1 MATEPDRHKNR
12 FEGDTVRL
20 NRKWL
25 YLGGL
30 VTIMTL
36 LLTLTLALPA
46 GAVGQLDPGN
56 LSTDDGYVS
65 PSDDGD
71 AMIEVTLSNSG
82 LDITQTVEKDGDF
95 GPVTLTV
102 ADRGISAVNYSS
114 VTVDLLDGGSTGGLL
129 VVALDDDVM
138 VADVLPITGDVSI
151 DYGPRGESSVTSGQ
165 VGSPTVRNRADGIIE
180 FPINANLV
188 EGDTIVLS
196 FETSPQETGL
206 LNVSG
211 DSGNFDLLAVED
223 PAGPSGDYSATVMA
237 SEAVTISMT
246 GGIVHEQHPVPS
258 GLSGYVEVDD
268 EEITKFY
275 TDATTSTTH
284 TIPDGGLPSGSS
296 LYVQVAK
303 PPIRNDNF
311 VGVTID
317 HSALRIDTTTTIAD
331 GGSNARTGLVKLDV
345 EGGNFNDDDI
355 EISYFG
361 SDSFYIEVNHG
372 PIQYSDMDTD
382 ITIVV
387 PMIDTDDDESPMD
400 KLQII
405 SIGDGVDDTCQDCR
419 VRLGVVTPPT
429 KGDEPTPL
437 YERISVLGISYDGSE
452 RISVSD
458 GLVGS
463 ESDNNTFTA
472 TLDFDPASVDGE
484 KDDDGEDIVDPDDID
499 IVGMA
504 GLDATP
510 TVVSVDNRNVTFR
523 VAARQT
529 ATVDA
534 TIDVAYS
541 LRVGANPRNALLPGA
556 REDDGNYVGP
566 IIAVSA
572 GSRVAFTSDNDRAT
586 VDAEVDG
593 PVFSNPSPSHKG
605 ATDDDAQEISIDV
618 TDELAGVDQD
628 TIELRVSVGGAASL
642 EVPNEDLSFS
652 EITGGYRASVFLDE
666 IDDVP
671 NINASE
677 TTAVEWSATA
687 KDNAGNSA
695 DSDVDA
701 DKDGDQNY
709 VFNVDGE
716 NPAIMRAYTGD
727 WFDDTTDKVKGDRR
741 VGVDDYLP
749 GSSDNTSLRV
759 IFNERVNGDSISA
772 DDFSVDG
779 AAPTAAG
786 WYGEGDD
793 GDSDDD
799 THIGQSVFLTVPAMA
814 AESTPTVR
822 IVGSVSDV
830 AGNATS
836 SGTKEAADG
845 IAPTATLS
853 VDKTL
858 SDKKVTVTVE
868 TDERIRTL
876 SPDLDLYISNGPKAN
891 DESDVFT
898 VENEDPDDS
907 GSPLV
912 LRDAAGNDLHS
923 SGEIKDDDRL
933 ILRLSKAPILD
944 GNGDGEVDHEDVV
957 VSAGLV
963 TEVTEDGAVNAK
975 TGEVKV
981 MVDKVGG
988 LVKDDKITVTYRG
1001 TDPDPARGLPDVPN
1015 PSGRQ
1020 VSATSWTFVLNVSR
1034 NDRYAATATA
1044 EDSSRNK
1051 RTGGIPDPTA
1061 AGATVFEIDSM
1072 LAGGESAETMPQ
1084 HDAAGNLPVSITN
1097 PFVIELSW
1105 DGEKN
1110 EYPGDSSSAVTLTK
1124 AELDGDDVLDTAASQ
1139 NDRSYRLSILDIG
1152 LGDHV
1157 LKYNAEDA
1165 LGNTNA
1171 VDRVLRFTVQA
1182 VPTWDLELSAGMNL
1196 ISLPAD
1202 PASTSVNDLFGDT
1215 EQIELVFTF
1224 DGGQSLVAL
1233 RNADAPGTFVGTL
1246 DRIDSQHAY
1255 WVSSSNAAKVEI
1267 NIPPTSQLAPP
1278 PYIAVTGGQWNLLP
1292 VISLEPVD
1300 AGAAPGTEIDADAY
1314 LGDFRTAFGWNGR
1327 SWSKIDPDP
1336 AGDDRL
1342 TTGPTV
1348 KIGMGY
1354 WVLYDEDAIIT
1365 P

>member
-1 MATEPDRHKNR
+1 M
-12 FEGDTVRL
+12 RL

-36 LLTLTLALPA
+36 LLTLTWALPA

-65 PSDDGD
+65 PTDDGG

-82 LDITQTVEKDGDF
+82 LDITQTVEDDGDF

-102 ADRGISAVNYSS
+102 NNPIMAVTYSS
-114 VTVDLLDGGSTGGLL
+114 ITVDLLDGTSTSDLL
-129 VVALDDDVM
+129 DVDLKDDDTTLDYEGM
-138 VADVLPITGDVSI
+138 VTKVLPITGDVSI

-165 VGSPTVRNRADGIIE
+165 VGTPSVRNRADGIIE
-180 FPINANLV
+180 FPINANLDV
-188 EGDTIVLS
+188 DDTIVLS

-237 SEAVTISMT
+237 AQEVTISMT
-246 GGIVHEQHPVPS
+246 GGIVHEQHPVPA

-275 TDATTSTTH
+275 ADATTSTEL
-284 TIPDGGLPSGSS
+284 TIDDGGLTSGS
-296 LYVQVAK
+296 LWVQVAK
-303 PPIRNDNF
+303 PPIRNGNF

-317 HSALRIDTTTTIAD
+317 RSALEIDAS
-331 GGSNARTGLVKLDV
+331 GSDARTGLVKLDV
-345 EGGNFNDDDI
+345 RPDQNFNNDDL

-405 SIGDGVDDTCQDCR
+405 SIGNGVDDPCQDCR

-437 YERISVLGISYDGSE
+437 SERISVLGISYSGSE
-452 RISVSD
+452 RISVD
-458 GLVGS
+458 GDLKEGQQ
-463 ESDNNTFTA
+463 FTA
-472 TLDFDPASVDGE
+472 TLDFDPVNAAGNN
-484 KDDDGEDIVDPDDID
+484 KDDDGEYIIDGEDIT
-499 IVGMA
+499 IVNRN
-504 GLDATP
+504 GLATAP
-510 TVVSVDNRNVTFR
+510 TVMGVDGRNVEFELTSD
-523 VAARQT
+523 ASD
-529 ATVDA
+529 DA

-541 LRVGANPRNALLPGA
+541 LRVGANPRNALLPGV
-556 REDDGNYVGP
+556 REDDDNYVGP

-605 ATDDDAQEISIDV
+605 ATDDDAQQISIDV

-628 TIELRVSVGGAASL
+628 TIALTVSVGGATSL
-642 EVPNEDLSFS
+642 PVPNEDLDFS
-652 EITGGYRASVFLDE
+652 EITGGYRASVFLDDIE
-666 IDDVP
+666 NVP

-687 KDNAGNSA
+687 KDNAGNSG
-695 DSDVDA
+695 SSDA
-701 DKDGDQNY
+701 DADTDDVNEGY

-716 NPAIMRAYTGD
+716 DPEIMRVYTGD
-727 WFDDTTDKVKGDRR
+727 WFDDAADKVKGDRR

-749 GSSDNTSLRV
+749 GASDNTSLRV
-759 IFNERVNGDSISA
+759 IFNERVNGDSISP

-793 GDSDDD
+793 GDNDED
-799 THIGQSVFLTVPAMA
+799 THIGQSVFLTVPAMDA
-814 AESTPTVR
+814 DSTPEVR

-836 SGTKEAADG
+836 SGTKEADDG

-876 SPDLDLYISNGPKAN
+876 SPDLALYISNGVDG
-891 DESDVFT
+891 DESDTFT
-898 VENEDPDDS
+898 VQNEDTDDVET
-907 GSPLV
+907 PLV
-912 LRDAAGNDLHS
+912 LRDADGNDLHS
-923 SGEIKDDDRL
+923 SGEIEAGDTL
-933 ILRLSKAPILD
+933 ILRVSKAPILD
-944 GNGDGEVDHEDVV
+944 ANDDGTIDHDDVA
-957 VSAGLV
+957 VSSDPTGLV
-963 TEVTEDGAVNAK
+963 TEVAVDGVNAK

-981 MVDKVGG
+981 MVGTVALAKGNA
-988 LVKDDKITVTYRG
+988 ITVEYSG
-1001 TDPDPARGLPDVPN
+1001 TDADPARGLMGVPN
-1015 PSGRQ
+1015 PSGKQ
-1020 VSATSWTFVLNVSR
+1020 VSSTSWTFALNVGR

-1044 EDSSRNK
+1044 EDANRNR
-1051 RTGGIPDPTA
+1051 RTGGKGDPMA
-1061 AGATVFEIDSM
+1061 DGATVFEIDKQ
-1072 LAGGESAETMPQ
+1072 LADGESAETMPQ
-1084 HDAAGNLPVSITN
+1084 HDAAGNLPVSITD
-1097 PFVIELSW
+1097 PFIIELSW
-1105 DGEKN
+1105 EGEED
-1110 EYPGDSSSAVTLTK
+1110 EYPGDSSSMVELTK
-1124 AELDGDDVLDTAASQ
+1124 AELDGTDVLDTQARQSDTAF
-1139 NDRSYRLSILDIG
+1139 RLAIAEIG

-1202 PASTSVNDLFGDT
+1202 PGSTSVNDLFGAV

-1255 WVSSSNAAKVEI
+1255 WVSSSNSAKVEI

-1336 AGDDRL
+1336 AGDERL

>member
-1 MATEPDRHKNR
+1 M
-12 FEGDTVRL
+12 RL

-65 PSDDGD
+65 PTADGD
-71 AMIEVTLSNSG
+71 AMIEVTLSNSD
-82 LDITQTVEKDGDF
+82 LDLTSTVE
-95 GPVTLTV
+95 
-102 ADRGISAVNYSS
+102 
-114 VTVDLLDGGSTGGLL
+114 DGGDIDPVVISVPALHAATHSLIRVNIETGEAVPTG
-129 VVALDDDVM
+129 VTRALPDDAAAD
-138 VADVLPITGDVSI
+138 DVLPITGALSI
-151 DYGPRGESSVTSGQ
+151 DFK
-165 VGSPTVRNRADGIIE
+165 ADGSVSKGDVGTPVIVNPAIGLIE
-180 FPINANLV
+180 IPILADLAAT
-188 EGDTIVLS
+188 DKITLS
-196 FETSPQETGL
+196 FETSPQETAL

-223 PAGPSGDYSATVMA
+223 AAGPAGDYSAMVMA
-237 SEAVTISMT
+237 AEEVVINIGSD
-246 GGIVHEQHPVPS
+246 IVHEQHPVPS
-258 GLSGYVEVDD
+258 GLQGYVEVDD
-268 EEITKFY
+268 EEIAKFY
-275 TDATTSTTH
+275 SDSALQDEITTEQAEGTTF
-284 TIPDGGLPSGSS
+284 
-296 LYVQVAK
+296 YVRVAK
-303 PPIRNDNF
+303 PPIRDEVESESGF
-311 VGVTID
+311 ADVAAQPAGEDATQGIVQMIVAAGR
-317 HSALRIDTTTTIAD
+317 SLRPADT
-331 GGSNARTGLVKLDV
+331 LELD
-345 EGGNFNDDDI
+345 
-355 EISYFG
+355 YFG
-361 SDSFYIEVNHG
+361 SDSFYIEVDHG
-372 PIQYSDMDTD
+372 PIQDTSE
-382 ITIVV
+382 IVV
-387 PMIDTDDDESPMD
+387 PIIDTDDSYMSAG
-400 KLQII
+400 KLMII
-405 SIGDGVDDTCQDCR
+405 SIRDGVDDACQDCR
-419 VRLGVVTPPT
+419 VRLGVMTGPIDD
-429 KGDEPTPL
+429 DEPAPL
-437 YERISVLGISYDGSE
+437 DPRISVLGISYEGSE
-452 RISVSD
+452 RVPVPG
-458 GLVGS
+458 GLS
-463 ESDNNTFTA
+463 APTTFSRN
-472 TLDFDPASVDGE
+472 LDFAPVDANNDDDIDGDDIVVVVANGLDVSAMSVDGNNVVFSLNSGTTPA
-484 KDDDGEDIVDPDDID
+484 DG
-499 IVGMA
+499 
-504 GLDATP
+504 T
-510 TVVSVDNRNVTFR
+510 S
-523 VAARQT
+523 
-529 ATVDA
+529 
-534 TIDVAYS
+534 IDVAYS
-541 LRVGANPRNALLPGA
+541 LRVGANPQNALRPGMEP
-556 REDDGNYVGP
+556 RP

-605 ATDDDAQEISIDV
+605 ATDDDAQQISIDV
-618 TDELAGVDQD
+618 TDELAGVDQE
-628 TIELRVSVGGAASL
+628 TITLSVSVGGATSL
-642 EVPNEDLSFS
+642 AVPNDDLSFS
-652 EITGGYRASVFLDE
+652 EITGGYRASVFLDDIE
-666 IDDVP
+666 NVP

-716 NPAIMRAYTGD
+716 DPDIMRVYTGD
-727 WFDDTTDKVKGDRR
+727 WFDDATDKVKGDRR

-759 IFNERVNGDSISA
+759 IFNERVDGDSISA

-814 AESTPTVR
+814 ADSTPTVR

-836 SGTKEAADG
+836 SGTKEADDG

-876 SPDLDLYISNGPKAN
+876 SPDLALYISNGVDG
-891 DESDVFT
+891 DESDTFT
-898 VENEDPDDS
+898 VENEDTDDS
-907 GSPLV
+907 ETPLV
-912 LRDAAGNDLHS
+912 LRDADGNDLHS
-923 SGEIKDDDRL
+923 SGEIEAGDVL
-933 ILRLSKAPILD
+933 ILRVSKAPILD
-944 GNGDGEVDHEDVV
+944 ANDDGTVDHDDVA
-957 VSAGLV
+957 VSSDPTGRV
-963 TEVTEDGAVNAK
+963 REVTEDGVNAK

-981 MVDKVGG
+981 TVVTRMVDDEPVG
-988 LVKDDKITVTYRG
+988 LVLGDEIEVTYSG
-1001 TDPDPARGLPDVPN
+1001 TDADPARGLMGVPN
-1015 PSGRQ
+1015 PSGKQ
-1020 VSATSWTFVLNVSR
+1020 VSSTSWTFALNVAR
-1034 NDRYAATATA
+1034 NDRYAATAIA
-1044 EDSSRNK
+1044 EDSNRNR
-1051 RTGGIPDPTA
+1051 RTGGKGDPTA
-1061 AGATVFEIDSM
+1061 DGATVFEIDNR

-1084 HDAAGNLPVSITN
+1084 HDAAGNLPVSITD

-1124 AELDGDDVLDTAASQ
+1124 AELDGTDVLDTAAAQ
-1139 NDRSYRLSILDIG
+1139 NDRSYRLGIREIG

-1157 LKYNAEDA
+1157 LRYNAKDA

-1202 PASTSVNDLFGDT
+1202 PGSTSVNDLFGAV

-1233 RNADAPGTFVGTL
+1233 RNADAPGEFVGTL

>member
-1 MATEPDRHKNR
+1 M
-12 FEGDTVRL
+12 RL

-36 LLTLTLALPA
+36 LLTLTWALPA

-65 PSDDGD
+65 PAGGD

-82 LDITQTVEKDGDF
+82 LDITQTVEDDGDF

-102 ADRGISAVNYSS
+102 AKEILAVNNSS
-114 VTVDLLDGGSTGGLL
+114 ITVDLLDGTSTNASLTIDLNGDI
-129 VVALDDDVM
+129 VH
-138 VADVLPITGDVSI
+138 DVLPITGDVSI
-151 DYGPRGESSVTSGQ
+151 DYGPRGASSVTSGQ
-165 VGSPTVRNRADGIIE
+165 VGTPIVRNRADGIIE
-180 FPINANLV
+180 FPINANLDA
-188 EGDTIVLS
+188 GDDADTIVLS
-196 FETSPQETGL
+196 FETSPQETAL

-223 PAGPSGDYSATVMA
+223 AAGPSGDYSATVMA
-237 SEAVTISMT
+237 AQEVTISMT
-246 GGIVHEQHPVPS
+246 DGILHEQHAVPA

-275 TDATTSTTH
+275 SNADATVEVTTELEASD
-284 TIPDGGLPSGSS
+284 TF
-296 LYVQVAK
+296 YVRVAK
-303 PPIRNDNF
+303 PPIR
-311 VGVTID
+311 
-317 HSALRIDTTTTIAD
+317 A
-331 GGSNARTGLVKLDV
+331 DV
-345 EGGNFNDDDI
+345 ESESGSADVAAQPTGMAAVQGIVEMTVASGRSLRPADTI
-355 EISYFG
+355 ELDYFG
-361 SDSFYIEVNHG
+361 SDSFYIEVDHG
-372 PIQYSDMDTD
+372 PIQNTPE
-382 ITIVV
+382 IVV
-387 PMIDTDDDESPMD
+387 PIIDTDDSHESAG
-400 KLQII
+400 KLMVI
-405 SIGDGVDDTCQDCR
+405 SIGDNVDDTCQDCR
-419 VRLGVVTPPT
+419 IRLGVMTGPIDD
-429 KGDEPTPL
+429 DESAALDP
-437 YERISVLGISYDGSE
+437 RISVLGISYSGSE
-452 RISVSD
+452 RVSVP
-458 GLVGS
+458 GS
-463 ESDNNTFTA
+463 LSAPTTFPA
-472 TLDFDPASVDGE
+472 ALDFDPVDANG
-484 KDDDGEDIVDPDDID
+484 DDEVTGADID
-499 IVGMA
+499 VVVDN
-504 GLDATP
+504 GLDVTAMSIDDNNVIFRLNSGTTP
-510 TVVSVDNRNVTFR
+510 TDGAS
-523 VAARQT
+523 
-529 ATVDA
+529 
-534 TIDVAYS
+534 IDVAYS
-541 LRVGANPRNALLPGA
+541 LRVGANPQNALRPGMDP
-556 REDDGNYVGP
+556 RP

-605 ATDDDAQEISIDV
+605 ATDDDAQQISIDV

-628 TIELRVSVGGAASL
+628 TITLSVSVGGATSL
-642 EVPNEDLSFS
+642 EVPNDDLSFS
-652 EITGGYRASVFLDE
+652 EITGGYRASVFLDD
-666 IDDVP
+666 IKDVP
-671 NINASE
+671 NINPSE

-716 NPAIMRAYTGD
+716 DPDIMRAYTGD
-727 WFDDTTDKVKGDRR
+727 WFDDATDKVKGDRR
-741 VGVDDYLP
+741 IGVDDYLP

-759 IFNERVNGDSISA
+759 IFNERVNGETISP

-814 AESTPTVR
+814 ADSTPTVR
-822 IVGSVSDV
+822 IVGSVSDI

-836 SGTKEAADG
+836 SGTKDADDG

-876 SPDLDLYISNGPKAN
+876 SPDLALYISNGVDG
-891 DESDVFT
+891 DESDTFT

-907 GSPLV
+907 ETPLV
-912 LRDAAGNDLHS
+912 LRDADGNDLHS
-923 SGEIKDDDRL
+923 SGEIEAGDVL
-933 ILRLSKAPILD
+933 ILRVSKAPILD
-944 GNGDGEVDHEDVV
+944 ANDDGTVDHDDVA
-957 VSAGLV
+957 VSSDPTGLV
-963 TEVTEDGAVNAK
+963 TEVTEDGVNAK

-981 MVDKVGG
+981 TVVTRMVNGEPVG
-988 LVKDDKITVTYRG
+988 LVLEDEIKVTYSG
-1001 TDPDPARGLPDVPN
+1001 TDADPARGLMGVPN
-1015 PSGRQ
+1015 PSGKQ
-1020 VSATSWTFVLNVSR
+1020 VSSTSWTFALNVAR

-1044 EDSSRNK
+1044 EDSNRNR
-1051 RTGGIPDPTA
+1051 RTGGKGDPMA
-1061 AGATVFEIDSM
+1061 DGATVFEIDNR
-1072 LAGGESAETMPQ
+1072 LAGGKSAETMPQ
-1084 HDAAGNLPVSITN
+1084 HDAAGNLPVSITD

-1105 DGEKN
+1105 DDEKN

-1124 AELDGDDVLDTAASQ
+1124 AELDGTDVLDTAAAQ
-1139 NDRSYRLSILDIG
+1139 NDRSYRLGIREIG

-1157 LKYNAEDA
+1157 LRYNAEDA

-1202 PASTSVNDLFGDT
+1202 PANTSVNDLFGAV

-1233 RNADAPGTFVGTL
+1233 RNADAPGEFVGAL

-1342 TTGPTV
+1342 TTGQTV

>member
-1 MATEPDRHKNR
+1 M
-12 FEGDTVRL
+12 RL

-30 VTIMTL
+30 VAILTL

-65 PSDDGD
+65 PTDDGD
-71 AMIEVTLSNSG
+71 AMIEVTLSNSMT
-82 LDITQTVEKDGDF
+82 LDLTSTVEDGGDID
-95 GPVTLTV
+95 PVVISVPALHAATHSLIRVNIATGEAVPIGVTRALPDDAV
-102 ADRGISAVNYSS
+102 AD
-114 VTVDLLDGGSTGGLL
+114 
-129 VVALDDDVM
+129 
-138 VADVLPITGDVSI
+138 DVLPITGALSI
-151 DYGPRGESSVTSGQ
+151 DFK
-165 VGSPTVRNRADGIIE
+165 ADGSVSKGDVGTPVIVNPAIGLIE
-180 FPINANLV
+180 IPILADLAAT
-188 EGDTIVLS
+188 DKIALS
-196 FETSPQETGL
+196 FETSPQETAL

-223 PAGPSGDYSATVMA
+223 AAGPAGDYSAMVMA
-237 SEAVTISMT
+237 AEEVVINIGSD
-246 GGIVHEQHPVPS
+246 IVHEQHPVPS
-258 GLSGYVEVDD
+258 GLQGYVEVDD
-268 EEITKFY
+268 EEIAKFY
-275 TDATTSTTH
+275 SDSALQDEITTEQAEGTTF
-284 TIPDGGLPSGSS
+284 
-296 LYVQVAK
+296 YVRVAK
-303 PPIRNDNF
+303 PPIRDEVESESGF
-311 VGVTID
+311 ADVAAQPAGEDATQGIVQMTVAAGR
-317 HSALRIDTTTTIAD
+317 SLRPADT
-331 GGSNARTGLVKLDV
+331 LELD
-345 EGGNFNDDDI
+345 
-355 EISYFG
+355 YFG
-361 SDSFYIEVNHG
+361 SDSFYIEVDHG
-372 PIQYSDMDTD
+372 PIQDTSE
-382 ITIVV
+382 IVV
-387 PMIDTDDDESPMD
+387 PIIDTDDSYMSAG
-400 KLQII
+400 KLMII
-405 SIGDGVDDTCQDCR
+405 SIRDGVDDACQGCR
-419 VRLGVVTPPT
+419 VRLGVMTGPIDD
-429 KGDEPTPL
+429 DEPAPL
-437 YERISVLGISYDGSE
+437 DPRISVLGISYEGSE
-452 RISVSD
+452 RVPVPG
-458 GLVGS
+458 GLS
-463 ESDNNTFTA
+463 APTTFSRN
-472 TLDFDPASVDGE
+472 LDFAPVDANS
-484 KDDDGEDIVDPDDID
+484 DDDID
-499 IVGMA
+499 RDDIVVVVGN
-504 GLDATP
+504 GLDVSAMNVDGNNVVFSLNIGTTP
-510 TVVSVDNRNVTFR
+510 ADGTS
-523 VAARQT
+523 
-529 ATVDA
+529 
-534 TIDVAYS
+534 IDVAYS
-541 LRVGANPRNALLPGA
+541 LRVGANPQNALRPGMEP
-556 REDDGNYVGP
+556 RP

-605 ATDDDAQEISIDV
+605 ATDDDAQQISIDV

-628 TIELRVSVGGAASL
+628 TITLSVSVGGTTSL
-642 EVPNEDLSFS
+642 EVPNDDLSFS
-652 EITGGYRASVFLDE
+652 EITGGYRASVFLDDIE
-666 IDDVP
+666 DVP

-716 NPAIMRAYTGD
+716 DPDIMRVYTGD
-727 WFDDTTDKVKGDRR
+727 WFDDATDKVKGDRR

-759 IFNERVNGDSISA
+759 IFNERVDGDSISA

-814 AESTPTVR
+814 ADSTPTVR

-836 SGTKEAADG
+836 SGTKEADDG

-876 SPDLDLYISNGPKAN
+876 SPDLALYISNGVDG
-891 DESDVFT
+891 DESDTFT
-898 VENEDPDDS
+898 VENEDTDDS
-907 GSPLV
+907 ETPLV
-912 LRDAAGNDLHS
+912 LRDADGNDLHS
-923 SGEIKDDDRL
+923 SGEIEAGDVL
-933 ILRLSKAPILD
+933 ILRVSKAPILD
-944 GNGDGEVDHEDVV
+944 ANDDGTVDHDDVA
-957 VSAGLV
+957 VSSDPTGRV
-963 TEVTEDGAVNAK
+963 REVTEDGVNAK

-981 MVDKVGG
+981 TVVTRMVDDEPVG
-988 LVKDDKITVTYRG
+988 LVLGDEIEVTYSG
-1001 TDPDPARGLPDVPN
+1001 TDADPARGLMGVPN
-1015 PSGRQ
+1015 PSGKQ
-1020 VSATSWTFVLNVSR
+1020 VSSTSWTFALNVAR
-1034 NDRYAATATA
+1034 NDRYAATAIA
-1044 EDSSRNK
+1044 EDSNRNR
-1051 RTGGIPDPTA
+1051 RTGGKGDPTA
-1061 AGATVFEIDSM
+1061 DGATVFEIDNR

-1084 HDAAGNLPVSITN
+1084 HDAAGNLPVSITD

-1124 AELDGDDVLDTAASQ
+1124 AELDGTDVLDTAGSPERPLLPALAF
-1139 NDRSYRLSILDIG
+1139 REIG

-1157 LKYNAEDA
+1157 LRYNAKDA

-1202 PASTSVNDLFGDT
+1202 PGSTSVNDLFGAV

-1233 RNADAPGTFVGTL
+1233 RNADAPGEFVGTL

-1336 AGDDRL
+1336 AGDESPDRRGRPSKSEWATGSC
-1342 TTGPTV
+1342 TTR
-1348 KIGMGY
+1348 
-1354 WVLYDEDAIIT
+1354 T

>member
-1 MATEPDRHKNR
+1 M
-12 FEGDTVRL
+12 RL

-36 LLTLTLALPA
+36 LLTLTWALPA

-65 PSDDGD
+65 PSDAGD

-114 VTVDLLDGGSTGGLL
+114 VTVDLLDGGSTDGLL
-129 VVALDDDVM
+129 AVALDDDVM

-246 GGIVHEQHPVPS
+246 GGIVHEQHPVPA

-275 TDATTSTTH
+275 TDATTSTEL
-284 TIPDGGLPSGSS
+284 TIDDGGLASGS
-296 LYVQVAK
+296 LWVQVAK
-303 PPIRNDNF
+303 PPIRNENF
-311 VGVTID
+311 AGVTID
-317 HSALRIDTTTTIAD
+317 RAALEIDVAE
-331 GGSNARTGLVKLDV
+331 SNARTGILKLDV
-345 EGGNFNDDDI
+345 RSGLNFNNNDI

-361 SDSFYIEVNHG
+361 SDSFYIEVDHG
-372 PIQYSDMDTD
+372 PIQNPDGVE
-382 ITIVV
+382 IVV
-387 PMIDTDDDESPMD
+387 PMIDTDDNHSPD
-400 KLQII
+400 AKLQII

-452 RISVSD
+452 RISLAD
-458 GLVGS
+458 GLDDG
-463 ESDNNTFTA
+463 ETFTA
-472 TLDFDPASVDGE
+472 TLDFDPVNADGD
-484 KDDDGEDIVDPDDID
+484 KDADGEDMIEDDIAV
-499 IVGMA
+499 VGMD
-504 GLDATP
+504 GLATAP
-510 TVVSVDNRNVTFR
+510 TITDVDGRNVEFTLTSD
-523 VAARQT
+523 ASNG
-529 ATVDA
+529 A
-534 TIDVAYS
+534 TIDVAYT
-541 LRVGANPRNALLPGA
+541 LRVGADPRNALIPSA
-556 REDDGNYVGP
+556 EERP
-566 IIAVSA
+566 IIAVAA

-586 VDAEVDG
+586 VDAELDG

-642 EVPNEDLSFS
+642 EVANEDLSFS

-716 NPAIMRAYTGD
+716 DPDILRVYTGD
-727 WFDDTTDKVKGDRR
+727 WFDDAADKVKGDRR

-749 GSSDNTSLRV
+749 GASDNTSLRV
-759 IFNERVNGDSISA
+759 VFNERVDGDSISA

-779 AAPTAAG
+779 TAPTGAG
-786 WYGEGDD
+786 WYGEGDT
-793 GDSDDD
+793 GDAS
-799 THIGQSVFLTVPAMA
+799 HIGQSVFLTVSAMA
-814 AESTPTVR
+814 ADSTPTVR

-830 AGNATS
+830 AGNTTS
-836 SGTKEAADG
+836 SGTKEADDG

-853 VDKTL
+853 VDKLL

-876 SPDLDLYISNGPKAN
+876 SPDLDLYISNGPEAN
-891 DESDVFT
+891 DESDAFT

-907 GSPLV
+907 DSPLV

-923 SGEIKDDDRL
+923 SGEIADDDRL

-944 GNGDGEVDHEDVV
+944 GNGDGEVDHKDVV
-957 VSAGLV
+957 VSSGLV
-963 TEVTEDGAVNAK
+963 TEVTEDGVNAK

-1001 TDPDPARGLPDVPN
+1001 TDPDPARGEDGVPN

-1044 EDSSRNK
+1044 EDSSRNR

-1072 LAGGESAETMPQ
+1072 LAGGESAVTMPR
-1084 HDAAGNLPVSITN
+1084 HDAAGNLPVSITD
-1097 PFVIELSW
+1097 PFIIELTW
-1105 DGEKN
+1105 DGERN

-1124 AELDGDDVLDTAASQ
+1124 AELDGTDVLDTAAAQ
-1139 NDRSYRLSILDIG
+1139 NDRSYRLGIREIG

-1202 PASTSVNDLFGDT
+1202 PANTSVNDLFGAV

-1233 RNADAPGTFVGTL
+1233 RNADAPGEFVGAL

-1300 AGAAPGTEIDADAY
+1300 AGAAPGTEIDADTY

-1336 AGDDRL
+1336 AGEDRL
-1342 TTGPTV
+1342 TTGPKV
-1348 KIGMGY
+1348 KVGMGY

>member
-1 MATEPDRHKNR
+1 M
-12 FEGDTVRL
+12 RL

-36 LLTLTLALPA
+36 LLTLTWALPA

-65 PSDDGD
+65 PTADGD
-71 AMIEVTLSNSG
+71 DMIEVTLSNSG
-82 LDITQTVEKDGDF
+82 LDITQTVEDDGDF

-102 ADRGISAVNYSS
+102 AQNIDAVNHASI
-114 VTVDLLDGGSTGGLL
+114 TVDLELGTSTGSLL
-129 VVALDDDVM
+129 TVDLNGDTVD
-138 VADVLPITGDVSI
+138 DVLPITGDVSI
-151 DYGPRGESSVTSGQ
+151 DYGPRGASSVTSGQ
-165 VGSPTVRNRADGIIE
+165 VGTPIVRNRAEGIIE
-180 FPINANLV
+180 FPINANLDGG
-188 EGDTIVLS
+188 ETPDTIVLS

-275 TDATTSTTH
+275 TDATTSTALP
-284 TIPDGGLPSGSS
+284 IPDGGMSSGS
-296 LYVQVAK
+296 LWVQVAK
-303 PPIRNDNF
+303 PPIRNVDF
-311 VGVTID
+311 AGVTID
-317 HSALRIDTTTTIAD
+317 RSALEIDVS
-331 GGSNARTGLVKLDV
+331 GSDARTGLVKLDV
-345 EGGNFNDDDI
+345 KSGQNFNDDDI

-452 RISVSD
+452 RISLAD
-458 GLVGS
+458 GLDDG
-463 ESDNNTFTA
+463 ETFTA
-472 TLDFDPASVDGE
+472 TLDFDPVNADGD
-484 KDDDGEDIVDPDDID
+484 KDADGEDMIEDDIAVVD
-499 IVGMA
+499 MD
-504 GLDATP
+504 GLATAP
-510 TVVSVDNRNVTFR
+510 TITDVDGRNVEFTLTSD
-523 VAARQT
+523 ASEG
-529 ATVDA
+529 A
-534 TIDVAYS
+534 TIDVAYT
-541 LRVGANPRNALLPGA
+541 LRVGADPRNALIPSA
-556 REDDGNYVGP
+556 EERP
-566 IIAVSA
+566 IIAVAA

-586 VDAEVDG
+586 VDAELDG

-642 EVPNEDLSFS
+642 DVPNEDLSFS

-666 IDDVP
+666 IDDAP

-687 KDNAGNSA
+687 DDNAGNSA
-695 DSDVDA
+695 SSDA
-701 DKDGDQNY
+701 DADTDDVNEDY

-716 NPAIMRAYTGD
+716 DPEIMRVYTGD
-727 WFDDTTDKVKGDRR
+727 WFDDAADKVKGDRR

-749 GSSDNTSLRV
+749 GASDNTSLRV
-759 IFNERVNGDSISA
+759 LFNERVNGDSISA

-779 AAPTAAG
+779 AAPTGAG
-786 WYGEGDD
+786 WYGEGDT
-793 GDSDDD
+793 GDAS
-799 THIGQSVFLTVPAMA
+799 HIGQSVFLTVPAMA
-814 AESTPTVR
+814 ADSTPTVA

-830 AGNATS
+830 AGNATN
-836 SGTKEAADG
+836 SGTKEADDG

-853 VDKTL
+853 VDKAL

-876 SPDLDLYISNGPKAN
+876 SPDLALYISNGPEAA
-891 DESDVFT
+891 DESDTFT

-907 GSPLV
+907 DTPLV
-912 LRDAAGNDLHS
+912 LRDADGNDLHS
-923 SGEIKDDDRL
+923 SGEIEAGDEL
-933 ILRLSKAPILD
+933 ILRVSKAPILD
-944 GNGDGEVDHEDVV
+944 ADGNGEVDHNDVE

-963 TEVTEDGAVNAK
+963 TVVTKDGVNAK

-981 MVDKVGG
+981 TVGTEDLEEG
-988 LVKDDKITVTYRG
+988 NEITIKYRG
-1001 TDPDPARGLPDVPN
+1001 TDADPARGLAGVPN
-1015 PSGRQ
+1015 PSGKQ
-1020 VSATSWTFVLNVSR
+1020 VSSTSWTFALNVTR

-1044 EDSSRNK
+1044 EDANRNR
-1051 RTGGIPDPTA
+1051 RTGGKGDPMA
-1061 AGATVFEIDSM
+1061 DGATVFEIDNR
-1072 LAGGESAETMPQ
+1072 LAGGQSAETMPQ
-1084 HDAAGNLPVSITN
+1084 HDAAGNLPVSITD

-1105 DGEKN
+1105 DDEKN

-1124 AELDGDDVLDTAASQ
+1124 AELDGTDVLDTAAAQ
-1139 NDRSYRLSILDIG
+1139 NDRSYRLGIRGIG

-1202 PASTSVNDLFGDT
+1202 PGSTSVNHLFGAV

-1233 RNADAPGTFVGTL
+1233 RNADAPGEFVGTL